1 MDLSVARSKHR
12 REDNMSMCHK
22 YLRFESVN
30 GIHIAQNGGRCAGIC
45 KHGEECSLY
54 INGCKFPE

>member
-1 MDLSVARSKHR
+1 
-12 REDNMSMCHK
+12 MSMCHK

-30 GIHIAQNGGRCAGIC
+30 GIHIAQNGGRSACIS

-54 INGCKFPE
+54 INGYKFPE